1 MVTVVP
7 WLLTKFL
14 GVPFYFGGTSVL
26 IVVSV
31 ALDTMRR
38 IEAQIYMNKYKTLSA
53 IGL

>member
-1 MVTVVP
+1 M
-7 WLLTKFL
+7 

-38 IEAQIYMNKYKTLSA
+38 IEAQSYTNKYQTLSA
-53 IGL
+53 VGL